1 MNQPERSKGN
11 FKKRR
16 ASKSSRKMEHSTA
29 ASNADEPLKPTPEK
43 TTVSAGRPSDPE
55 TLAAAVKKN
64 GEKRLSPKR
73 SASTS
78 SQAQHRRSKT
88 HSISTG
94 PVSLTHQSKAVHEAE
109 ASQSGASTSL
119 LGQAVL
125 SSISTSTSTGGGT
138 LSLESSP
145 KSCNPGEA
153 TIEWGVSEPATA
165 AVNMAQSKQ
174 VGVQASAQPS
184 GQVAVG
190 VAPVEYIETQPLAK
204 PKVQPVKEEPP
215 KAAPPSTHAH
225 TRTAINEVT
234 RPLIDPLDKPVPPA
248 LAPETKADAK
258 PETQKPKREKQQT
271 VDSIQTDTPPLPQ
284 LQEERTPVFVD
295 AATQSCTLTTAA
307 PPAHRNAAV
316 DTGTDA
322 PDDFWV
328 APRGDPELPF
338 ASAEYTSPPGGVVS
352 TAKVAAVRG
361 AQKADR
367 KHLESTATGGVGR
380 KTTAA
385 TTEAG
390 GGATTEA
397 TVMLDVNPYVRYPL
411 LIMNLLIWFMG
422 VTLLL
427 VGAYAYVDTWT
438 TSDIPSHST
447 SYNIYSMFVIKME
460 ISVMLFGSVTM
471 SLSFCGCVGAL
482 RENTCLLNI
491 YSSFITALL
500 LINLVVG
507 LIVFFLPSQI
517 KKLLS
522 ETFSMELIVHYRD
535 SPDFQRLMDSI
546 QERMQCCGIS
556 RRNFRDWNANMY
568 FNCSRANPSS
578 ERCSVPYSCCKRNN
592 TEQVVSLSCGRN
604 VLNMTD
610 YDAWFQVYTGNCLD
624 SAHRYVR
631 ENVTII
637 TGLCLVFVIV
647 LAFVQMVTQ
656 ALIDEILIIRR
667 IYEKFYERAYDM
679 RAAQEQTEP
688 SAN

>member
-1 MNQPERSKGN
+1 MNHQSQLTKSKS
-11 FKKRR
+11 KKRR
-16 ASKSSRKMEHSTA
+16 ASKSSRTEISA
-29 ASNADEPLKPTPEK
+29 ASSNADEPIRSTPEK
-43 TTVSAGRPSDPE
+43 TAVNAGRPSDSE
-55 TLAAAVKKN
+55 ASTAAAKKTE
-64 GEKRLSPKR
+64 EKRQSPKR
-73 SASTS
+73 TAPTTNK
-78 SQAQHRRSKT
+78 AQHRHSKS
-88 HSISTG
+88 HSLQTN
-94 PVSLTHQSKAVHEAE
+94 PAR
-109 ASQSGASTSL
+109 QSGAKPETAAGQVAGANTSA
-119 LGQAVL
+119 LGKAAL
-125 SSISTSTSTGGGT
+125 SSLSMSTSTDGGT
-138 LSLESSP
+138 ISTETSP
-145 KSCNPGEA
+145 KSGDPDEA
-153 TIEWGVSEPATA
+153 AIARRGSQPAPLNAVQSMQVVEQGALQLQGQA
-165 AVNMAQSKQ
+165 AVDVPQGKQ
-174 VGVQASAQPS
+174 DSAPKTEEAKQMVKSAQ
-184 GQVAVG
+184 
-190 VAPVEYIETQPLAK
+190 TQPQDLLGA
-204 PKVQPVKEEPP
+204 QAEAESP
-215 KAAPPSTHAH
+215 KAAKPSTHAE
-225 TRTAINEVT
+225 TQTTTKAGTPPATGPAAKPVSETKAYAKTETQQPKQVEQQTAGNSAREQT
-234 RPLIDPLDKPVPPA
+234 SGTPPLTPLQGEPAPVMVDTATQYCLPTGVPPA
-248 LAPETKADAK
+248 
-258 PETQKPKREKQQT
+258 R
-271 VDSIQTDTPPLPQ
+271 
-284 LQEERTPVFVD
+284 
-295 AATQSCTLTTAA
+295 
-307 PPAHRNAAV
+307 RNAAV

-322 PDDFWV
+322 PDDFC
-328 APRGDPELPF
+328 AEPELPF
-338 ASAEYTSPPGGVVS
+338 ASAEYTSPRAAG
-352 TAKVAAVRG
+352 AKVAPASGQR
-361 AQKADR
+361 KADLKR
-367 KHLESTATGGVGR
+367 FEST
-380 KTTAA
+380 TT
-385 TTEAG
+385 AG
-390 GGATTEA
+390 GGRKSAAVTSEAGVAATTEA

-411 LIMNLLIWFMG
+411 LTMNLLIWLMG
-422 VTLLL
+422 LTLLL

-438 TSDIPSHST
+438 QTDIPSHST
-447 SYNIYSMFVIKME
+447 TYNIYSMFVIKME
-460 ISVMLFGSVTM
+460 ITVMLFGVVTM

-482 RENTCLLNI
+482 RENTCLLNV

-556 RRNFRDWNANMY
+556 KRNFRDWNANMY

-578 ERCSVPYSCCKRNN
+578 ERCSVPYSCCKRNS

-679 RAAQEQTEP
+679 RAAEQTEP

>member
-1 MNQPERSKGN
+1 M
-11 FKKRR
+11 
-16 ASKSSRKMEHSTA
+16 SSM
-29 ASNADEPLKPTPEK
+29 
-43 TTVSAGRPSDPE
+43 
-55 TLAAAVKKN
+55 
-64 GEKRLSPKR
+64 
-73 SASTS
+73 
-78 SQAQHRRSKT
+78 
-88 HSISTG
+88 
-94 PVSLTHQSKAVHEAE
+94 
-109 ASQSGASTSL
+109 
-119 LGQAVL
+119 
-125 SSISTSTSTGGGT
+125 STSTSTGGGT
-138 LSLESSP
+138 VSSESSP

-153 TIEWGVSEPATA
+153 TIEGRASQPATA
-165 AVNMAQSKQ
+165 PVNMAQSKQ
-174 VGVQASAQPS
+174 VGEQASAQPS

-190 VAPVEYIETQPLAK
+190 VAPVPKKKEATPMVEYIETQPQAQ

-215 KAAPPSTHAH
+215 KAAPPSKRAH
-225 TRTAINEVT
+225 TQTAINEVT
-234 RPLIDPLDKPVPPA
+234 QPLIDPVDKPVPPA

-271 VDSIQTDTPPLPQ
+271 VDSVQTDTPPLTQ
-284 LQEERTPVFVD
+284 LQEERAPVLVD
-295 AATQSCTLTTAA
+295 AATQSCTLTTAVQ
-307 PPAHRNAAV
+307 PAHRNAAV

-322 PDDFWV
+322 PNDFWL
-328 APRGDPELPF
+328 AHSNDPELPF
-338 ASAEYTSPPGGVVS
+338 ASAEYTSPPEGVVAS
-352 TAKVAAVRG
+352 AKVAAVRG

-367 KHLESTATGGVGR
+367 KRFESTATGGVGR
-380 KTTAA
+380 KSMAA

-438 TSDIPSHST
+438 KSDIPSHST

-460 ISVMLFGSVTM
+460 ISVMLFGMVTM

-578 ERCSVPYSCCKRNN
+578 ERCSVPYSCCKRNS

-667 IYEKFYERAYDM
+667 IYEKFYERAYDI

>member
-1 MNQPERSKGN
+1 MQ
-11 FKKRR
+11 
-16 ASKSSRKMEHSTA
+16 KMEHSTA
-29 ASNADEPLKPTPEK
+29 SSNADEPLRPTPEK
-43 TTVSAGRPSDPE
+43 TTISAGQPSDTE
-55 TLAAAVKKN
+55 TLAAAAKKN
-64 GEKRLSPKR
+64 EEKRLSPKR

-78 SQAQHRRSKT
+78 SQAQHRRGKT

-94 PVSLTHQSKAVHEAE
+94 PATLTHQSKAAHEAL
-109 ASQSGASTSL
+109 AGQTGASTSL
-119 LGQAVL
+119 LGQQAVL
-125 SSISTSTSTGGGT
+125 SSMSTSTSTGGGT
-138 LSLESSP
+138 VSSESSP
-145 KSCNPGEA
+145 KSGNPGEA
-153 TIEWGVSEPATA
+153 TVEGRASQPAA
-165 AVNMAQSKQ
+165 APVNMAQSKQ
-174 VGVQASAQPS
+174 VGEQASAQPS

-190 VAPVEYIETQPLAK
+190 VAPAPKKKEATPTIEYIETQPPAQ
-204 PKVQPVKEEPP
+204 PKVRPVEEEPP

-225 TRTAINEVT
+225 TQTALNEVAQ
-234 RPLIDPLDKPVPPA
+234 PLIDPVDKPVPQA

-271 VDSIQTDTPPLPQ
+271 VDSVQPDTLPLTQ
-284 LQEERTPVFVD
+284 LQEKHAPAFVD
-295 AATQSCTLTTAA
+295 AATQSCTLTAAA

-328 APRGDPELPF
+328 APSGDQELPF
-338 ASAEYTSPPGGVVS
+338 ASPEYTSPPGGAVAS
-352 TAKVAAVRG
+352 AKVAAVRG

-367 KHLESTATGGVGR
+367 KHFESTATGGVGR
-380 KTTAA
+380 KSMA
-385 TTEAG
+385 TTTEPG

-438 TSDIPSHST
+438 KSDIPSHST

-460 ISVMLFGSVTM
+460 ISVMLFGMVTM

-482 RENTCLLNI
+482 RENTCLLNV

-578 ERCSVPYSCCKRNN
+578 ERCSVPYSCCKRNS
-592 TEQVVSLSCGRN
+592 TEQVVSLSCGRS

-667 IYEKFYERAYDM
+667 IYEKFYERAYDI

>member
-1 MNQPERSKGN
+1 MK
-11 FKKRR
+11 
-16 ASKSSRKMEHSTA
+16 TA
-29 ASNADEPLKPTPEK
+29 
-43 TTVSAGRPSDPE
+43 
-55 TLAAAVKKN
+55 
-64 GEKRLSPKR
+64 
-73 SASTS
+73 
-78 SQAQHRRSKT
+78 
-88 HSISTG
+88 
-94 PVSLTHQSKAVHEAE
+94 
-109 ASQSGASTSL
+109 
-119 LGQAVL
+119 
-125 SSISTSTSTGGGT
+125 
-138 LSLESSP
+138 
-145 KSCNPGEA
+145 
-153 TIEWGVSEPATA
+153 
-165 AVNMAQSKQ
+165 
-174 VGVQASAQPS
+174 

-190 VAPVEYIETQPLAK
+190 VPPAPEKEEAKPMVEHSERQQPAQPKAQPVE
-204 PKVQPVKEEPP
+204 EEPP
-215 KAAPPSTHAH
+215 KRAPLSTHAQ
-225 TRTAINEVT
+225 TYTAT
-234 RPLIDPLDKPVPPA
+234 KAGTPPLIDPVDKPVPPV
-248 LAPETKADAK
+248 LAPEMKAEAK
-258 PETQKPKREKQQT
+258 PETQKPKQEKQQT
-271 VDSIQTDTPPLPQ
+271 AGNSIRIQTDTPPLTK
-284 LQEERTPVFVD
+284 LQEGHVPVLVD
-295 AATQSCTLTTAA
+295 MATQSCNHTAV
-307 PPAHRNAAV
+307 PLAHRNAAV
-316 DTGTDA
+316 DTGADA
-322 PDDFWV
+322 PNDFWV
-328 APRGDPELPF
+328 SPSSDPELPF
-338 ASAEYTSPPGGVVS
+338 ASAEYTSPPEGAAG
-352 TAKVAAVRG
+352 AKATAVRG
-361 AQKADR
+361 ARKADR
-367 KHLESTATGGVGR
+367 KRFESTATVGVGR
-380 KTTAA
+380 KSMAA
-385 TTEAG
+385 TSEAG
-390 GGATTEA
+390 GGVTTEA
-397 TVMLDVNPYVRYPL
+397 TVMMDVNPYVRYPL
-411 LIMNLLIWFMG
+411 LIMNLLIWLMG

-438 TSDIPSHST
+438 QSEIPSHST

-460 ISVMLFGSVTM
+460 ITVMLFGTVTM

-482 RENTCLLNI
+482 RENTCLLNV

-578 ERCSVPYSCCKRNN
+578 ERCSVPYSCCKRNSTN
-592 TEQVVSLSCGRN
+592 QVVSLSCGRN

-667 IYEKFYERAYDM
+667 IYEKFYERAYDI